1 MPQYNLKVDGANR
14 TVKAEADE
22 PLLYA
27 LIDGLKL
34 KGPKFGCGVAQCGTC
49 TVLVNG
55 QPVRSCVTPASSIGS
70 KALRTLDGLEKQGQ
84 LHPVQQAFVDE
95 QAAQCGYCSNGWVM
109 SAVALLEKNPRAT
122 DDQIKQALSGLQCRC
137 GTHIAIL
144 RAVRKARDVMSASN
158 KVNPKV

>member
-70 KALRTLDGLEKQGQ
+70 KAVRTLDGLEKQGQ

-137 GTHIAIL
+137 GTHIAIM

>member
-55 QPVRSCVTPASSIGS
+55 QPVRSCDTPASSIGS
-70 KALRTLDGLEKQGQ
+70 KAVRTLDGLEKKGQ
-84 LHPVQQAFVDE
+84 LHPVQQACVDE

>member
-34 KGPKFGCGVAQCGTC
+34 KGPKFGCGLAQCGTC

-70 KALRTLDGLEKQGQ
+70 KAVRTMDGLEKQGQ

>member
-34 KGPKFGCGVAQCGTC
+34 KGPKFGCGLAQCGTC

-70 KALRTLDGLEKQGQ
+70 KAVRTMDGLEKQGQ

-158 KVNPKV
+158 KVNLKV

>member
-1 MPQYNLKVDGANR
+1 MPQYNLKVDGVNR
-14 TVKAEADE
+14 KVKAEADE

-55 QPVRSCVTPASSIGS
+55 QPVLSCVTPASSIGS
-70 KALRTLDGLEKQGQ
+70 KAVRTMDGLEKQGQ

-137 GTHIAIL
+137 GTHIAIM

>member
-70 KALRTLDGLEKQGQ
+70 KAVRTMDGLEKQGQ

-137 GTHIAIL
+137 GTHIAIM

>member
-55 QPVRSCVTPASSIGS
+55 QPVRSCVTPASVVVN
-70 KALRTLDGLEKQGQ
+70 KAIRTLDGLEKKGQ

-137 GTHIAIL
+137 GTHIAIM

>member
-55 QPVRSCVTPASSIGS
+55 QPVRSCVTPASALGA
-70 KALRTLDGLEKQGQ
+70 KAIRTLDGLEKQGQ

>member
-70 KALRTLDGLEKQGQ
+70 KAVRTMDGLEKQGQ

>member
-1 MPQYNLKVDGANR
+1 MPQYNLKVDGVNR
-14 TVKAEADE
+14 KVKAEADE

-55 QPVRSCVTPASSIGS
+55 QPVFSCVTPASSIGS
-70 KALRTLDGLEKQGQ
+70 KAVRTMDGLEKQGQ

-137 GTHIAIL
+137 GTHIAIM